1 MLQHLALVKISN
13 VTCVTQTKPGMSVK
27 RGKHQWSAYTS
38 TTTSASKWNILKT
51 MTLIKD
57 LSKPLSRCVAGR
69 RCVRTKNA
77 GTKTK
82 PVISIVAITTCVM
95 ERQGDLTRQAHCWP
109 LCLLFCCACCNCVV
123 YSELASW
130 RMVHHFSIWVTR
142 QLSGPNSW
150 IRVKLRLP
158 SSFSASS
165 ISGWLEPIRFKKRL
179 VRIATGLDPT
189 EWH

>member
-1 MLQHLALVKISN
+1 MCYSNKTWDECEKGKTPVECLHEHDDVCIKMKYIENDDTEKGFKQAFVKMCGRATLCTN
-13 VTCVTQTKPGMSVK
+13 KECRYKYKTCHIDCCHNDLCNGATGRP
-27 RGKHQWSAYTS
+27 HATS
-38 TTTSASKWNILKT
+38 TLLA
-51 MTLIKD
+51 
-57 LSKPLSRCVAGR
+57 
-69 RCVRTKNA
+69 
-77 GTKTK
+77 
-82 PVISIVAITTCVM
+82 IVLGV
-95 ERQGDLTRQAHCWP
+95 L
-109 LCLLFCCACCNCVV
+109 LCLLQLRCIFWT
-123 YSELASW
+123 W
-130 RMVHHFSIWVTR
+130 RMVHHLSISVTR